1 MKIKEHECVV
11 LTEDVPSS
19 GLLAGDVGTV
29 VHIHGNGAGYEVEF
43 MTLTGHTLAV
53 ASLSPPQIRA
63 IARGDLVHVRE
74 LAGV

>member
-11 LTEDVPSS
+11 LTEDVPSG

-53 ASLSPPQIRA
+53 ASLSPPQIRP